1 MAVEDGTETRVG
13 TSMNKAQRACVAVTL
28 AAIGTTILFPVHD
41 VYDQYAPVTVDSRNL
56 APGIVD
62 SRRVILG
69 TGNRYS
75 DRAKRVDY
83 KTGFPWH
90 GLFVNYPAMLGQVA
104 GLAALGAAGFT
115 ALSQVGRKRAG
126 KSEGNA
132 CAP

>member
-1 MAVEDGTETRVG
+1 
-13 TSMNKAQRACVAVTL
+13 VTL

-41 VYDQYAPVTVDSRNL
+41 VYDQH